1 MAKATI
7 RRKLKKRHPTS
18 QFFGK
23 REPVAAVCGKQ
34 VEAAAVIRSNDGVL

>member
-18 QFFGK
+18 EFFGK

-34 VEAAAVIRSNDGVL
+34 VKQPRLADLPL